1 MVLLVTRPE
10 PQASVWAETLR
21 QAGVPAQALPLIAIT
36 APPQP
41 DEVTRL
47 WRELAKQRDSATSPT
62 GTQPPASHPPN
73 ALMFVSPAAVD
84 GFFRLRPEGIT
95 WPEDTIATAPGPGT
109 AQVLLQAG
117 ASAGLRPDHIV
128 SPSAD
133 AEQFDSET
141 LWPLL
146 APLPWQN
153 TRVVIVSGGDAS
165 GVRGRT
171 WLTERWR
178 AAGASVDAVQT
189 YQRGPGNWTPRQAAL
204 AINALAQPDTTWL
217 LSSSQALD
225 FLLDHHL
232 PGLGAAHWQ
241 PPRAADLR
249 LLCTHPRIAEH
260 AAQRGVLHTQRC
272 APTLASVVQARR
284 SGG

>member
-1 MVLLVTRPE
+1 
-10 PQASVWAETLR
+10 
-21 QAGVPAQALPLIAIT
+21 
-36 APPQP
+36 
-41 DEVTRL
+41 
-47 WRELAKQRDSATSPT
+47 
-62 GTQPPASHPPN
+62 
-73 ALMFVSPAAVD
+73 MFVSPAAVD
-84 GFFRLRPEGIT
+84 GFFQLRPEGLT
-95 WPEDTIATAPGPGT
+95 WPQDTLAAAPGPGT

-117 ASAGLRPDHIV
+117 AAAGLRASHIV
-128 SPSAD
+128 SPAAD

-146 APLPWQN
+146 APMNWQN
-153 TRVVIVSGGDAS
+153 SRVTIVSGGNAS
-165 GVRGRT
+165 GARGRT

-178 AAGASVDAVQT
+178 EAGATVDAVQT
-189 YQRGPGNWTPRQAAL
+189 YQRGPGTWTPEQTAL
-204 AINALAQPDTTWL
+204 ATHALTQPDTTWL

-232 PGLGAAHWQ
+232 PGLKAPHG
-241 PPRAADLR
+241 PPARAADLR

-260 AAQRGVLHTQRC
+260 AAQRGVLHTQCC

>member
-10 PQASVWAETLR
+10 PQASAWAQALR

-36 APPQP
+36 APPRP
-41 DEVTRL
+41 DEVARL
-47 WRELAKQRDSATSPT
+47 WRQLAGHR
-62 GTQPPASHPPN
+62 
-73 ALMFVSPAAVD
+73 ALMFVSPASVE
-84 GFFRLRPEGIT
+84 GFFRLRPEGCT
-95 WPEDTIATAPGPGT
+95 WPLGTLAAAPGPGT

-117 ASAGLRPDHIV
+117 APAGLSEDQVV
-128 SPSAD
+128 SPAAD
-133 AEQFDSET
+133 AEQFDSEH

-146 APLPWQN
+146 AAMDWHGR
-153 TRVVIVSGGDAS
+153 RVAIVSGGDAS
-165 GVRGRT
+165 GSQGRT

-178 AAGASVDAVQT
+178 DAGAEVETVQA
-189 YQRGPGNWTPRQAAL
+189 YQRGPGDWTPGQATLAREAL
-204 AINALAQPDTTWL
+204 ASPDATWL

-232 PGLGAAHWQ
+232 PRLGPAHWQ
-241 PPRAADLR
+241 PDRAADLR

-260 AAQRGVLHTQRC
+260 AALRGIHQTGRC

-284 SGG
+284 SSA